1 MNTYQLFFAP
11 LITNHPLVSVLQL
24 QAPSA
29 LEELNTY
36 LYYSVL
42 LALVPTFAPSD
53 HQQLL
58 TQLAE
63 RSEEKFKTWYNT
75 LTSEQQNFIK
85 ETIERSLLSFKLV

>member
-11 LITNHPLVSVLQL
+11 LITNHPLVSLLQL
-24 QAPSA
+24 QAPST

-36 LYYSVL
+36 LYYSIL

-58 TQLAE
+58 EQLAE
-63 RSEEKFKTWYNT
+63 RSEEKFKAWYNT
-75 LTSEQQNFIK
+75 LTSEQQNFMK
-85 ETIERSLLSFKLV
+85 ETIERSLLLFKLV